1 MAKNSGEKTHDEN
14 HRQTLAHLGRS
25 DHLVDLSCAEVGPAG
40 QTLWDGIMSEY
51 GIADIGGLEL
61 LRQACAAQD
70 RVASIR
76 AAIDHAGEGISCAR
90 VGGRLEGDACSS
102 KQPSAPPISL
112 VAGPSSFVWQG
123 YFMRWRSP
131 LGAGA
136 AVCDDAAALL
146 VPVAARRRIPSSS

>member
-1 MAKNSGEKTHDEN
+1 MTKTTDKPSL
-14 HRQTLAHLGRS
+14 T
-25 DHLVDLSCAEVGPAG
+25 LVDPTTSSISPAQKFGPAG

-112 VAGPSSFVWQG
+112 VAGPS
-123 YFMRWRSP
+123 
-131 LGAGA
+131 
-136 AVCDDAAALL
+136 
-146 VPVAARRRIPSSS
+146 